1 MDVVIYTRN
10 SYCGWC
16 NKAKEALSDAGF
28 EYTEIIVGDQ
38 IARDDFVHMF
48 WRDVLDARPTVPQ
61 ITINGDWI
69 GGYEDLKVWLE
80 KNKDV
85 NHEPA
90 SYE

>member
-16 NKAKEALSDAGF
+16 NKAKEALKDAGF
-28 EYTEIIVGDQ
+28 EYIEIVVGEQ
-38 IARDDFVHMF
+38 ITRDDFVHKF
-48 WRDVLDARPTVPQ
+48 WRDVYDARPTVPQ

-69 GGYEDLKVWLE
+69 GGYEDLKDWLE

-85 NHEPA
+85 NRDPA
-90 SYE
+90 NYE